1 MSQEKI
7 HADNQKTIFENL
19 PTTSNAL
26 LEMLNKSEQAIV
38 KEMRETPQHS
48 IYYYNAL
55 LSLFNRI
62 ILDVFTRKIFDAPV
76 GWYYSLEISNR
87 IASICLKH
95 ISSSNFIDGSLNTN
109 NPTEIFYDEKFS
121 IINFPVENLSVED
134 YAKRIKTEP
143 VTIRQWIRRGK
154 LRNAFRIGGEWRI
167 PSISDIPS
175 RGYSAVTYHVN
186 GEWVNLPKA
195 FFSSGI
201 GICNIAIEPKG
212 KGFFLIHADGNCM
225 SVPPRLFTDQERIE
239 LEQVLLNNPNITN
252 SESIVGIWPK
262 INEKSELIPVRR
274 RGGMRQVTE

>member
-1 MSQEKI
+1 MKQENFTLDSQNYI
-7 HADNQKTIFENL
+7 YQHI
-19 PTTSNAL
+19 PTTSSSL
-26 LEMLNKSEQAIV
+26 IKMLNESEKIIV
-38 KEMRETPQHS
+38 KEMREDPQHS

-62 ILDVFTRKIFDAPV
+62 ILDVFKRKIFDAPN

-95 ISSSNFIDGSLNTN
+95 ISSSNYIEDSLNTK
-109 NPTEIFYDEKFS
+109 TSIEISYDEKFS

-195 FFSSGI
+195 FFGSGI
-201 GICNIAIEPKG
+201 GIRNIVIEPKG
-212 KGFFLIHADGNCM
+212 KGFFFIHADGNYM
-225 SVPPRLFTDQERIE
+225 SVPSRLFTDKERIE
-239 LEQVLLNNPNITN
+239 LEQVLLSNPNITN
-252 SESIVGIWPK
+252 SESIVGIWPR
-262 INEKSELIPVRR
+262 INEKSELIPFQT
-274 RGGMRQVTE
+274 RGVMRQVTE